1 MDNNIN
7 QPKTLED
14 LDKIIEKTQTK
25 QRKSII
31 GYVVGGLIL
40 PPFSLIIALFLA
52 WRRNVLH
59 LFLPTIN
66 IVNSLLSLVVIAL
79 SISSLNPVL
88 ILTSEFREGPVQ
100 LQTFQIKIMIGFAIL
115 LAILGFVSG
124 IIFRNKA
131 IKENQ
136 LNKSIVILLLF
147 ILAAQYFVDY
157 FIILAV
163 NKFIYQSIQNI
174 GGF

>member
-1 MDNNIN
+1 MNNNID
-7 QPKTLED
+7 QPKTIED
-14 LDKIIEKTQTK
+14 LDKLINQ
-25 QRKSII
+25 KSSVKPVWP
-31 GYVVGGLIL
+31 YVVGGLIF
-40 PPFSLIIALFLA
+40 PPFSLIIALYLA
-52 WRRNVLH
+52 WKRGLLY

-66 IVNSLLSLVVIAL
+66 IVNSLLSLLLIAL
-79 SISSLNPVL
+79 STSSLNPVL
-88 ILTSEFREGPVQ
+88 ILTSEFTEGSVQ
-100 LQTFQIKIMIGFAIL
+100 SQTFQIKIMIGFAIL
-115 LAILGFVSG
+115 LATLGFVSG
-124 IIFRNKA
+124 IVFRNKA
-131 IKENQ
+131 KKENQ